1 MKIKS
6 GHIYLI
12 AAVLFAVWL
21 HYPVGAH
28 VRKSIPRVTATCV
41 ETGLTEGKECVLCG
55 KVISEQKIIPA
66 TGLHVYD
73 DDFDHSCNDCSYVRE
88 NNCSFAVV
96 NHRIVLHDANEN
108 HNNLRVD
115 VYCLG
120 DKTAESLTDE
130 QALTGIASEVKTY
143 WGITS
148 INKVLLT
155 DPGNYVALL
164 KYNVGD
170 DAEIKIPVAVTVADE
185 PKLLVDDDNK
195 ITVIDEDP
203 ANQNHTLTV
212 YYMADAAITD
222 LSDETAVKNAAISSK
237 TYTDIAEMNQAVIT
251 RGGNYAF
258 YLRYDNADGI
268 NQTITLAEKLASRP
282 VLHVDRENRVTISC
296 EDEEITNL
304 RAYVYY
310 FADQAELDAYNET
323 SIGEWTGEPVAY
335 WDLENVDDATLNKA
349 GNYVIH
355 LQYKIEPGY
364 EKTIVVRVTI

>member
-28 VRKSIPRVTATCV
+28 VRKTIPRVTASCV

-55 KVISEQKIIPA
+55 KIISEQKIIPA

-73 DDFDHSCNDCSYVRE
+73 DDFDNSCNDCSYVRE

-96 NHRIVLHDANEN
+96 NHRIVLRDANEN

-115 VYCLG
+115 VYSLG
-120 DKTAESLTDE
+120 DKTAENPADE
-130 QALTGIASEVKTY
+130 QALTGIAGEVKTY

-155 DPGNYVALL
+155 DPGNYVVLL
-164 KYNVGD
+164 RYNVGD
-170 DAEIKIPVAVTVADE
+170 DAEMKIPVAVTVTDD
-185 PKLLVDDDNK
+185 PKLLVDDENKINVIDKNPDNK
-195 ITVIDEDP
+195 
-203 ANQNHTLTV
+203 NHTLTV
-212 YYMADAAITD
+212 YYTADAEITD
-222 LSDETAVKNAAISSK
+222 LSDEAAVKNAAISTE
-237 TYTDIAEMNQAVIT
+237 TYTDISEMNKAVIT
-251 RGGNYAF
+251 KGGNYAF
-258 YLRYDNADGI
+258 YLRYDSADGVKR
-268 NQTITLAEKLASRP
+268 TITLAEKLASRP
-282 VLHVDRENRVTISC
+282 VLRVDKDNRVIISC
-296 EDEEITNL
+296 EDEKITNL

-310 FADQAELDAYNET
+310 FADQAEMDAYDEM
-323 SIGEWTGEPVAY
+323 SIAGWTGEPVAY
-335 WDLENVDDATLNKA
+335 WDLENVDNATLNKA

-355 LQYKIEPGY
+355 LHYNTEFGH
-364 EKTIVVRVTI
+364 EKMIAVRVTI